1 MSRSDSVD
9 RSRVA
14 RARHSLTPRSPLQER
29 ANGREQL
36 SRSKLTDSA
45 SHQHREGN
53 DRKTRYDGPEESVK
67 KEPQRA
73 LPFRKERSLSPFSK
87 RLALTQAMNMGH
99 R

>member
-1 MSRSDSVD
+1 MSRGDSVD

-14 RARHSLTPRSPLQER
+14 RARHSLTPGSPLQER

-36 SRSKLTDSA
+36 SRSTA
-45 SHQHREGN
+45 SHQHRERN
-53 DRKTRYDGPEESVK
+53 DKKTRYDGPEESVK

-73 LPFRKERSLSPFSK
+73 PPLRKERSLSPFSK